1 MGIEEKFARVQEG
14 LPIALF
20 GLLGVFS
27 VLILFYLVTKI
38 MVLVANKFAT
48 KKTD

>member
-1 MGIEEKFARVQEG
+1 MGIAERIARMQEG
-14 LPIALF
+14 LPIALY

-38 MVLVANKFAT
+38 MVSVSNKFAT
-48 KKTD
+48 KKSD